1 MSVFL
6 NSSIFNRVTRYQNR
20 RHCPTMGAVQHA
32 NPIYL
37 DYNATTPVR
46 QEAIDKMSPFLYH
59 YGNPSSSHVLG
70 DLPKQAL
77 REARHEVAQAVGA
90 STEEDSIYFCSC
102 GTEADNWAIWSA
114 ISGYRMRYPD
124 RLPHVVSSVI
134 EHPAVLV
141 FLEQLQTLKLLEYDL
156 VPVDSE
162 GFLDLNALE
171 SFIREETCLVTIMH
185 SNNEI
190 GTIQRFSDICKIV
203 RNFHHVLL
211 HSDMAQSVGR
221 APINLS
227 DMGIDMCT
235 IVAHKFGGPKGVA
248 ALYCRPGTELHPFL
262 NGGGQEH
269 GMRSGTENVLLAVGM
284 GEAIRCACKD
294 VENSIQDMRSK
305 RDLLF
310 DLLHEQLLDRLNA
323 QGLLKVHGPQDDM
336 YRLPNTL
343 SFGVKGID
351 SRAVIQSLR
360 EKVAMSSGSACH
372 SGSASGGGV
381 LNAVGC
387 PLQYQM
393 GTFRLSVGHYSTREE
408 IETAAGLIVNAIET
422 ELNKKQNVVM

>member
-1 MSVFL
+1 MNFFL
-6 NSSIFNRVTRYQNR
+6 NSCVFSRGTGYHKKWNCV
-20 RHCPTMGAVQHA
+20 TMGAMQHA
-32 NPIYL
+32 NSNTIYL

-77 REARHEVAQAVGA
+77 REARHEVAQAVGVSA
-90 STEEDSIYFCSC
+90 DDNSIYFCSC

-114 ISGYRMRYPD
+114 ISGYRRRHPD
-124 RLPHVVSSVI
+124 RMPHVVSSVI
-134 EHPAVLV
+134 EHPAVLIL
-141 FLEQLQTLKLLEYDL
+141 LEQLHGLKLLEYDL

-162 GFLDLNALE
+162 GFLDLSALE
-171 SFIREETCLVTIMH
+171 SSIREETCLVTVMH

-190 GTIQRFSDICKIV
+190 GTIQRFSDICRIV
-203 RNFHHVLL
+203 GNFNHVLL
-211 HSDMAQSVGR
+211 HSDMAQSIGR

-227 DMGIDMCT
+227 DMRIDMCT

-248 ALYCRPGTELHPFL
+248 ALYCRPGTELRPFL
-262 NGGGQEH
+262 GGGGQEQ

-294 VENSIQDMRSK
+294 VESSIQDMRGK
-305 RDLLF
+305 RDVLFELLN
-310 DLLHEQLLDRLNA
+310 EKLLDRLNR
-323 QGLLKVHGPQDDM
+323 QGLLKVHGPKDDE

-343 SFGVKGID
+343 SFGIKGID
-351 SRAVIQSLR
+351 SRIVIQSLR

-387 PLQYQM
+387 PIEYQM
-393 GTFRLSVGHYSTREE
+393 GTFRLSVGHYSTRKE
-408 IETAAGLIVNAIET
+408 IENAAELIVDAIEA
-422 ELNKKQNVVM
+422 ELNK